1 MKTKKLKVEGN
12 EKLKFELIFDLDE
25 IKITLFA
32 GGHPTKYTDT
42 LTFTRNTNTDNN
54 SEIEFIGTTISRL
67 LIEYEKAK
75 RIEIYLVD
83 LFDGKEYIET
93 ENIYL

>member
-42 LTFTRNTNTDNN
+42 LTFSRNSSEDSNF
-54 SEIEFIGTTISRL
+54 EIELIGATISRL
-67 LIEYEKAK
+67 LISYEKAK
-75 RIEIYLVD
+75 RIEEYLVE
-83 LFDGKEYIET
+83 LFDGKE
-93 ENIYL
+93 